1 LPDALSPVSESV
13 VSTPVLACGR
23 LPGEDVVV
31 GEEEEG
37 EEEEEE
43 EEEEE
48 GYVLMEEAG

>member
-1 LPDALSPVSESV
+1 V

-31 GEEEEG
+31 GEEEE
-37 EEEEEE
+37 
-43 EEEEE
+43 EEEE